1 MSRRAKRKASHGSR
15 YRGGAKALAASHT
28 RRWREWWPALA
39 IAFAAT
45 LVYSGSFGAPFIF
58 DDRGAIELNPAFQ
71 WWPDIPRILASMP
84 PETALSGRPLVTLT
98 FALNYAWGGL
108 DVRGYH
114 VVNLAIHIACALLL
128 FGLVRRTLANAA
140 AAMPGTLS
148 AAGAATVVALLW
160 AVHPLN
166 TEAVAYITQ
175 RTEALFALFALLTL
189 YASARAHTS
198 PRVKLW
204 QRIAICA
211 CVVGMTCKE
220 TMVVA
225 PVLVALYDRVFVYPS
240 FRSAFAAR
248 ARFYGW
254 LAATWIVLA
263 VVMLSSPRTFGAGFS
278 STDPSFWHYLLN
290 QTVMITRYLRLS
302 VWPQSLVLFY
312 GWSTPASLA
321 AVWPYALFITS
332 LAVLTMAAFRWR
344 PAIAFLGAWVFI
356 VLAPTS
362 SVAPIAGEVGA
373 ERRMYLALPALVT
386 LGVVLALWLWN
397 RVAAGWPAD
406 IARRRGRVVA
416 MASLALAI
424 GSLGFGTIARTRE
437 YASALTMARTVY
449 ERWPTGASAHMLGTE
464 LRAAGRREEAVRYLR
479 EGAATYP
486 PNRYVLAVQLS
497 ELGKVD
503 EAIAE
508 FRRFIQDEPKL
519 DTARE
524 AERLIVQAFIGQQRW
539 SDAIAELKQMIDRSP
554 GRADAIALL
563 ADTYFQKGDHAA
575 AIPVYQ
581 TFLGLEP
588 GQPEALANLG
598 IAFAATGRT
607 AEAVETFR
615 AVHRA
620 RPNDATAA
628 LNLARALLDRAG
640 PCDVTEAV
648 ELAKHGVALLP
659 TVAASYELLGRA
671 LELSGNPPGA
681 RVAYER
687 ALALD
692 PCYEPAR
699 VGYMRVRTP
708 R

>member
-1 MSRRAKRKASHGSR
+1 VSRRAKRNASRASRQGS
-15 YRGGAKALAASHT
+15 GARALSASQP

-45 LVYSGSFGAPFIF
+45 LVYSGNFGAPFIF

-84 PETALSGRPLVTLT
+84 SETPFSGRPVVTLT

-114 VVNLAIHIACALLL
+114 AVNLGIHIACALLL
-128 FGLVRRTLANAA
+128 FGLVRRTLTNAA
-140 AAMPGTLS
+140 VAMPGALS
-148 AAGAATVVALLW
+148 AVGAATVVALLW

-189 YASARAHTS
+189 YASVRAHTS

-204 QRIAICA
+204 QRTAIWA
-211 CVVGMTCKE
+211 CVLGMSCKE
-220 TMVVA
+220 TMVA
-225 PVLVALYDRVFVYPS
+225 TPVLVALYDRVFVYPS

-248 ARFYGW
+248 GRFYGW

-263 VVMLSSPRTFGAGFS
+263 VVVLASPRTFGAGFS
-278 STDPSFWHYLLN
+278 STDPSAWNYLLN
-290 QTVMITRYLRLS
+290 QTLIITRYLWLS

-312 GWSTPASLA
+312 GWSHPTSLA

-332 LAVLTMAAFRWR
+332 LAVLTLAAFRWR

-386 LGVVLALWLWN
+386 IAVVLALWLWN
-397 RVAAGWPAD
+397 RIAAGWPAD
-406 IARRRGRVVA
+406 IARRRGRAVGVA
-416 MASLALAI
+416 ALTI
-424 GSLGFGTIARTRE
+424 VTGSLGFGTVARTRE

-449 ERWPTGASAHMLGTE
+449 ERWPSGASAHMLGTE
-464 LRAAGRREEAVRYLR
+464 LRAAGRREEAVPYLR

-486 PNRYVLAVQLS
+486 PSRYVLAVQLS
-497 ELGKVD
+497 EMGKVD
-503 EAIAE
+503 EAITE
-508 FRRFIQDEPKL
+508 FRRFIHEEPNL

-524 AERLIVQAFIGQQRW
+524 AERLIIQALIRQQRW
-539 SDAIAELKQMIDRSP
+539 SEAIAGLKDMIDRSP

-563 ADTYFQKGDHAA
+563 ADTYFMKGDHAA

-607 AEAVETFR
+607 GEAVETFR
-615 AVHRA
+615 AALRVK
-620 RPNDATAA
+620 PNDAMAA
-628 LNLARALLDRAG
+628 LNLARALLDRG
-640 PCDVTEAV
+640 SPCDVAEAE
-648 ELAKHGVALLP
+648 ELAKQGVARLP
-659 TVAASYELLGRA
+659 TVPAAYELLGHA

-681 RVAYER
+681 RAAYER
-687 ALALD
+687 ALTLD
-692 PCYEPAR
+692 PCYQPAR
-699 VGYMRVRTP
+699 VGLLRVRS